1 MLFIST
7 NHKEV
12 QEILPQD
19 LAENFTLSILITG
32 VVSEPSV
39 SFVSTGQTQNLF
51 ITRNKRLVK
60 PCGARGKRSSEGN
73 K

>member
-1 MLFIST
+1 MLFTST

-32 VVSEPSV
+32 VVSEARA

-51 ITRNKRLVK
+51 ITRNKRLAK